1 MSVLASVP
9 KLQKQKQL
17 LWWSL
22 LPCSNESFS
31 PSFVAKRKYQI
42 YISGWVRWLTSSLS
56 YCSARVFLQSWVFTY
71 SLYFSPTH
79 WRTTYTKWQRCR
91 DERWC
96 LLGCKA
102 WRRCPAVLLQL
113 INDIYHDSR
122 APTGRRTNVLTDL
135 FMIINELRTIDYVFI
150 FYNGRLLGTC

>member
-22 LPCSNESFS
+22 LPCSNESFF

-42 YISGWVRWLTSSLS
+42 YISGCVASSSNLES
-56 YCSARVFLQSWVFTY
+56 SRIVCTLA
-71 SLYFSPTH
+71 P
-79 WRTTYTKWQRCR
+79 RTTYTKWQRCR